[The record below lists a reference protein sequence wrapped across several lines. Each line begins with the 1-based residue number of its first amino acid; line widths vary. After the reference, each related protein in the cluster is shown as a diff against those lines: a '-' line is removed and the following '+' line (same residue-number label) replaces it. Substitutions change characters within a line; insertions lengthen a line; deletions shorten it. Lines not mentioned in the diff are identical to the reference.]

1 MLKIAVQTKQI
12 ILFSISIL
20 LYPALYFVSEVN
32 IRAAYSGCVTLKL
45 VKEASGDFTAALFQ
59 LRGPISSTKCDKVM
73 SWVATSFL
81 EVMTILRTMA
91 NKVIMATE
99 MMIVIAAN
107 IMMMMMII
115 AIVMMMMMVI
125 EGMVQSRFIIGNKQ
139 EVFVFHRRPAKPL
152 FCHFALA

>member
-1 MLKIAVQTKQI
+1 
-12 ILFSISIL
+12 
-20 LYPALYFVSEVN
+20 
-32 IRAAYSGCVTLKL
+32 
-45 VKEASGDFTAALFQ
+45 
-59 LRGPISSTKCDKVM
+59 
-73 SWVATSFL
+73 
-81 EVMTILRTMA
+81 MA

-107 IMMMMMII
+107 IMMMMMMMII